1 MKNKIN
7 QQIESQ
13 IFTGNPKYL
22 NNYEYLQPDPYI
34 QTLSDFSKNKF
45 HPFRLYATM
54 TQ

>member
-13 IFTGNPKYL
+13 IFTENRKYL
-22 NNYEYLQPDPYI
+22 NNYEYLHPDTYT
-34 QTLSDFSKNKF
+34 QTLSDFSKKKF
-45 HPFRLYATM
+45 HPFTLYATM